1 MSKRNGAAA
10 ERELLHMFCNKG
22 YSAIRVAGSG
32 SSSELS
38 CDLLVGNGNLM
49 AAIECKATRS
59 NKKYITNEQI
69 ADFKTF
75 SQNFGLAALV
85 AIKFSRNGWW
95 FIHPDEMESTGKNI
109 AISLEDI
116 RVRGKSFDALIE
128 QFPKKI

>member
-10 ERELLHMFCNKG
+10 ERELLHMFCDRG
-22 YSAIRVAGSG
+22 FSGVRIAGSG

-75 SQNFGLAALV
+75 SKNFGLAALV
-85 AIKFSRNGWW
+85 AIKFSRKGWW